1 MSEQIPPGFTAEV
14 WNQLTPE
21 QKATFKQN
29 QAQSAQ
35 PQAYGQPSPG
45 QPMGQNPGGYPG
57 MNQQADMMNKM
68 QKMTMISMALGML
81 SSLVYSLT
89 SFFRNR

>member
-1 MSEQIPPGFTAEV
+1 MSEQIPPGFTPEV

-21 QKATFKQN
+21 QKATFKQS
-29 QAQSAQ
+29 QSQSAQGQAQIGQPPAQSA
-35 PQAYGQPSPG
+35 
-45 QPMGQNPGGYPG
+45 GGYPG

-68 QKMTMISMALGML
+68 QKMTMISMAVGML